1 MKKLISTFLVSSL
14 LLTSLTACGSSTSE
28 TADTT
33 NDLGTIESGKLY
45 VATNPTYAPFE
56 YMDGTEMA
64 GFDIDL
70 LNAVADMAGLEV
82 EYTALD
88 FDNIIPA
95 VQSGQ
100 YDIGM
105 SGITV
110 TEERKGSV
118 LFSDPYFASG
128 EVAILPLDS
137 TLTSNDELEGLRLGA
152 GLGTTGEQVASS
164 LSDDTTFVDTDVA
177 LPMLSTGQM
186 DAYICDY
193 GVATNAVATGN
204 YKMIDDPIQTEE
216 MAMIFNL
223 DDQALCDEM
232 NSCLE
237 EYMASDDYQA
247 LIEKYGL

>member
-1 MKKLISTFLVSSL
+1 MKKFISTILVSSF
-14 LLTSLTACGSSTSE
+14 LLTSLTACGSGSTD
-28 TADTT
+28 TAD
-33 NDLGTIESGKLY
+33 NPLGTIEPGKIY

-70 LNAVADMAGLEV
+70 LNALAEMAGLEV

-137 TLTSNDELEGLRLGA
+137 NVTTNEELEGLRLGA

-164 LSDDTTFVDTDVA
+164 LSDNTTFVDTDVA

-193 GVATNAVATGN
+193 GVATNAVATGQ

-223 DDQALCDEM
+223 DNQALCDEM

-237 EYMASDDYQA
+237 EYMATDEYAD
-247 LIEKYGL
+247 LVEEYGL